1 MGVRFV
7 YHEFRRTAKL
17 WKKWKICFKPQLW
30 MWLVDLSHNFE
41 CDWLIELTGNNLASE
56 FAKSSS
62 KRTFWIWFLFKDKYI
77 SVIFVLGL
85 EDFPFWFGDK
95 ERKTEYRRFC
105 VPGEKKFAPLFIPS
119 LLFFLS
125 FAFHF
130 SLARATI
137 MQDRNPAT
145 CPIKLPWNYVS
156 PNITD
161 TVHGER
167 LLRSSRR

>member
-17 WKKWKICFKPQLW
+17 WKKWKICFKLQLW

-62 KRTFWIWFLFKDKYI
+62 KRKFWIWFLFKDKYI

-85 EDFPFWFGDK
+85 EDFPFWFGNG
-95 ERKTEYRRFC
+95 ERKTEYRRFAFL
-105 VPGEKKFAPLFIPS
+105 EKKNLRPFSFPAFSFFFRSPSISAWHGLRLCKTETQLLAPS
-119 LLFFLS
+119 S
-125 FAFHF
+125 THK
-130 SLARATI
+130 I
-137 MQDRNPAT
+137 M
-145 CPIKLPWNYVS
+145 S
-156 PNITD
+156 PLI
-161 TVHGER
+161 
-167 LLRSSRR
+167 